1 MNDVIDAAGRSKSK
15 TFCSQPGC
23 LLKKPQTD
31 TEYLANILA
40 IAIAGE
46 SLEDWVGDSEHN
58 GMTDQCVNCTLR
70 VLEGK
75 KTYPTEAEWSRIVEL
90 GRWHHRRVRRWERI
104 NANHGRL
111 GA

>member
-1 MNDVIDAAGRSKSK
+1 MTRVIDSNHRCKNK
-15 TFCSQPGC
+15 IFCGQPGC

-31 TEYLANILA
+31 TEYLANVLA
-40 IAIAGE
+40 VAIAGE
-46 SLEDWVGDSEHN
+46 SLKDWVDDSERN
-58 GMTDQCVNCTLR
+58 GMTDQCVHCTLR

-75 KTYPTEAEWSRIVEL
+75 KTYPTEAEWSRIIEL
-90 GRWHHRRVRRWERI
+90 GRWHDRRVRRWERI